1 MNQITQP
8 SAVVK
13 LLSFLL
19 CCIFCSKSPIHGQEL
34 KADPVELF
42 NKFQAFSNN
51 KPNADSAYACIVQL
65 AANPLYQ
72 PILTSLLHDSFALS
86 FKEKQTEER
95 RPKIVKSVHHDI
107 LAKLV
112 ADTHP
117 VLVHL
122 VRPIYLWTL
131 AQANRNEPFALEQLA
146 QEMIATQLADNDF
159 YSNRTGRYAMLIYQI
174 VVAHPDL
181 KTTAQ
186 KLFDR
191 NKEILQANLT
201 NVTDTSTRQELD
213 KRAWYRYLYASAQYL
228 NAQTNSNPEVR
239 LAYLKDAFE
248 YSPDL
253 TDQHRKSAYYYDMIC
268 LFPNDP
274 KASFKMDYLDMLVR
288 ETDDKNE
295 VLKVLRDI
303 AIAEP
308 EYKDRLK
315 KFYEGMGDRRIP
327 FEQYWMNAI
336 HATAKDAPAIE
347 IATLENVKFTL
358 DQHKGKWILIDFWGT
373 WCGPCREEHPALQ
386 KFYKSNIVPNDSR
399 IALLTIAC
407 RDTEAKVKAYMKQN
421 KYSFPVAMSNGR
433 LEDDFQVQGYPSKF
447 IVTPYGKYVLLPF
460 GVDWVSFFKH
470 YADL

>member
-1 MNQITQP
+1 MNQNTKS

-19 CCIFCSKSPIHGQEL
+19 CWILCSKSPVHGQEL

-42 NKFQAFSNN
+42 NKFQAFSYNR
-51 KPNADSAYACIVQL
+51 PNADSAYACIVQL

-72 PILTSLLHDSFALS
+72 SLLTSLLHDSFALS
-86 FKEKQTEER
+86 LKEKEAKEM
-95 RPKIVKSVHHDI
+95 RPNPVKSVHQDI
-107 LAKLV
+107 LTKLV
-112 ADTHP
+112 ADTNP
-117 VLVHL
+117 ALVHQ

-131 AQANRNEPFALEQLA
+131 AQTNRNAPLALRQLA

-174 VVAHPDL
+174 VVGHPDL
-181 KTTAQ
+181 QTTAQ

-228 NAQTNSNPEVR
+228 SAQTKLNPEDR
-239 LAYLKDAFE
+239 LAHLKEAFE
-248 YSPDL
+248 FSPDL
-253 TDQHRKSAYYYDMIC
+253 TDRNRKSAYYYDMIC

-274 KASFKMDYLDMLVR
+274 KASFKMDYLDMLVG

-303 AIAEP
+303 AIIEP

-315 KFYEGMGDRRIP
+315 KFYEGMGDRRLP

-336 HATAKDAPAIE
+336 HAIAKDAPPIE

-358 DQHKGKWILIDFWGT
+358 DRHKGKWILIDFWGT

-386 KFYKSNIVPNDSR
+386 MFYKSNIVPNASR

-407 RDTEAKVKAYMKQN
+407 RDTEVKVKAYMKDN
-421 KYSFPVAMSNGR
+421 KYSFPVAMSNGQ

-460 GVDWVSFFKH
+460 GVDWVSFFKN